1 MLGGFSQGTVM
12 AYALGLGKGTQ
23 RPAGILA
30 LSGFV
35 PQVEG
40 WEPDLTS
47 RKGLPVLVSHG
58 SEDPV
63 ISVEFGRAARALLE
77 SAGLDVT
84 YREMPGGHWI
94 DGPTIDAAREWL
106 ERAVPRLPL

>member
-1 MLGGFSQGTVM
+1 M
-12 AYALGLGKGTQ
+12 
-23 RPAGILA
+23 
-30 LSGFV
+30 
-35 PQVEG
+35 
-40 WEPDLTS
+40 
-47 RKGLPVLVSHG
+47 
-58 SEDPV
+58 